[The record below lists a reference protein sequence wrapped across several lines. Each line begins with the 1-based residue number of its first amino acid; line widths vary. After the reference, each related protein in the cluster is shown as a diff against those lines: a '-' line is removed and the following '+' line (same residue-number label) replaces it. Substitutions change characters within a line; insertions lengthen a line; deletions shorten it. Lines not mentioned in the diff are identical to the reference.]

1 MEFTKWVSVWGNATS
16 ILTRQVEN
24 YTKDLTLRY
33 PMKIVFSGSRLRFT
47 FSNYC
52 GSEAVTITGATVA
65 LSDEKG
71 SLAENTIRDIT
82 FNGCKGV
89 TIEKGIELKS
99 DPVDIDVKANQNI
112 SLSIYLGDYTETRS
126 SVLVTGP
133 LSKGYYCLGD
143 QTYSKDLP
151 AEMTKHTNWFYFI
164 NNVEILTEEKN
175 SSLICYGDSIT
186 AQSWPDY
193 LTQRCIDKGFTTTA
207 IVRRAVCGTRIL
219 RQYDCIQYDSYG
231 LKGSNRFKREVSS
244 VSGAK
249 SVIIQHGINDIIHP
263 VGIENN
269 IFRPWSD
276 LPTANELID
285 GLKSYIETAK
295 NLGLK
300 VYGGTLIPIE
310 GWRTYADFREELKNQ
325 VNQWIRTT
333 KDFDGFIDFDK
344 AVRDENRPSAF
355 REGFDSGDHLHPSET
370 AYKAMADAVP
380 QILLK

>member
-1 MEFTKWVSVWGNATS
+1 MEFTKWVSAWSNATS

-33 PMKIVFSGSRLRFT
+33 PMKIVFSGSKLKFT

-71 SLAENTIRDIT
+71 NLEENTIKDIT
-82 FNGCKGV
+82 FEGSKSV
-89 TIEKGIELKS
+89 TIEKGTELKS
-99 DPVDIDVKANQNI
+99 DAIDIEVKANSYI
-112 SLSIYLGDYTETRS
+112 SLSIYLGDFTETRS

-133 LSKGYYCLGD
+133 LSKGYYCLGN
-143 QTYSKDLP
+143 QTRSKTLP
-151 AEMTKHTNWFYFI
+151 AEKTKYTNWFYFI
-164 NNVEILTEEKN
+164 NNVEILTEEN
-175 SSLICYGDSIT
+175 NNSLICYGDSIT

-193 LTQRCIDKGFTTTA
+193 LTERCIDKGYKNTS
-207 IVRRAVCGTRIL
+207 IVRRAVCGTRVL

-231 LKGSNRFKREVSS
+231 LKGSNRFEREIST

-249 SVIIQHGINDIIHP
+249 AVIIQHGINDIIHP

-295 NLGLK
+295 KLGLK

-325 VNQWIRTT
+325 VNDWIRTT
-333 KDFDGFIDFDK
+333 KDLDGCIDFDK
-344 AVRDENRPSAF
+344 AVRDENRPSSF
-355 REGFDSGDHLHPSET
+355 REGFDSGDHLHPSEI

-380 QILLK
+380 EILLK